1 MDKITVSTTDLK
13 AFIELLKVY
22 GGEKND
28 PTITDMAWQMDDIF
42 FNIPLDGEDFKTVL
56 QNWSEGQISFITKE

>member
-1 MDKITVSTTDLK
+1 MEKIIVSLTELK

-28 PTITDMAWQMDDIF
+28 PTVTDMAWQMDDVF
-42 FNIPLDGEDFKTVL
+42 FNSVADEDFKTSL
-56 QNWSEGQISFITKE
+56 QYWSEGQISFIEK